1 VSAPGERGNPAAARP
16 EPLARVRVHTA
27 LDGVAHVQ
35 AGASALAVEGR
46 TRYRANDARP
56 CALDCLLGALGADL
70 ALAFADAARREGVAV
85 RGLEMSLA
93 ARADNSLVALGVVG
107 EQGPAA
113 LSELGGSAFCS
124 SDADAAT
131 LAALWDRACAASTVF
146 ATLTRAARVAIVFH
160 VVP

>member
-1 VSAPGERGNPAAARP
+1 MSEPSDRNLPGAARP
-16 EPLARVRVHTA
+16 EPLARVRVHSA

-35 AGASALAVEGR
+35 AGEGTIAVEGR

-56 CALDCLLGALGADL
+56 CTLDCLLGALGADL
-70 ALAFADAARREGVAV
+70 ALAFTDQARRAGVAV
-85 RGLEMSLA
+85 RGIEMSLA
-93 ARADNSLVALGVVG
+93 ARADNPLVALGVVG

-146 ATLTRAARVAIVFH
+146 ATLTRAARVTIVFH
-160 VVP
+160 VIP